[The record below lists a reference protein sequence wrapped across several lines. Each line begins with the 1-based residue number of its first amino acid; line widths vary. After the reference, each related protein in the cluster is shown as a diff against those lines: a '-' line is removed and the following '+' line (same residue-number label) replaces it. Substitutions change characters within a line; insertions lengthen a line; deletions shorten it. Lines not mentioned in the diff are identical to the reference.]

1 MRMQSSQSTCGPT
14 ALHNSLLALGIQ
26 RGLDELE
33 IMCGCTATDGT
44 STKNLMRA
52 AAKIEGCRPVLI
64 RDRKSD
70 IAALRLRFALQSGRP
85 VVLVWGDGSHWVAA
99 VGMLGERVLVAD
111 SAESELVISMEIED
125 VIEGWV
131 DSGVFEGVVL

>member
-44 STKNLMRA
+44 STKKLMRA

-64 RDRKSD
+64 RDRKPD

-99 VGMLGERVLVAD
+99 VGMLGEKVLVAD
-111 SAESELVISMEIED
+111 SAESELVLSMEIEE
-125 VIEGWV
+125 VMEGWV